1 MRKEDKET
9 MRAVYFALIIG
20 MLFAAAAAVAQQ
32 NNATVQAGPSIR
44 AGYGPS
50 ADVFVNGLFAIRIP
64 ASAGGMSPMQRAQIV
79 ADRLNQAFNAGLSWE
94 SLRVSQ
100 FEGIWGVG
108 IDSQL
113 IATADANS
121 ARAYRTTPGQLAS
134 RWARQTVIAM
144 GGNPQMIASQL
155 QPIPSM
161 VAGARAEITPTW
173 TTANTKTVP
182 LLDSESG
189 NEIGSVMVA
198 GTTSQLNKVNSV
210 IAYHSTSEGAEVWT
224 FVPVTSTSVTSPTR
238 VQGVGLTSIP
248 SNLIPMTGW
257 QMGNDVMQMINQSGT
272 KWNAYVS
279 SNLIQNKLELQ
290 GNTKIVPVY
299 SMDSNQIIGAAQ
311 VVGSLQG
318 IGETS
323 SVVASPSGSMWKLVA
338 TSAQVPPTGTPTGL
352 TDVVVSSLIMVE
364 TTAPEMTTPPSP
376 PEPGET
382 PPMPESDET
391 TPPSP

>member
-1 MRKEDKET
+1 MRV
-9 MRAVYFALIIG
+9 VYFALIIG
-20 MLFAAAAAVAQQ
+20 LLFGMAAAVAQQ

-64 ASAGGMSPMQRAQIV
+64 ASAGGMSPMQRAQAV
-79 ADRLNQAFNAGLSWE
+79 ADRLNRAFANGMTWQDM
-94 SLRVSQ
+94 RVGQ
-100 FEGIWGVG
+100 FEGLWGVG
-108 IDSQL
+108 IGDQL
-113 IATADANS
+113 VATADRNS
-121 ARAYRTTPGQLAS
+121 ARAFELSPGDLAS
-134 RWARQTVIAM
+134 RWANQTVIAL

-155 QPIPSM
+155 QPVPSM

-189 NEIGSVMVA
+189 NEIGTVMVA

-210 IAYHSTSEGAEVWT
+210 IAYHHTSEGAEVWT
-224 FVPVTSTSVTSPTR
+224 FVPITGTSTTSPTR

-257 QMGNDVMQMINQSGT
+257 MMGNDVTNAITDSGT
-272 KWNAYVS
+272 KWNAAIS
-279 SNLIQNKLELQ
+279 SSLITNKLQLQ
-290 GNTKIVPVY
+290 GNTKIVPMY

-311 VVGSLQG
+311 IVGSMQG
-318 IGETS
+318 VGQTS
-323 SVVASPSGSMWKLVA
+323 SVVASPSGSMWKLAA

-352 TDVVVSSLIMVE
+352 TDVVVSSLIMVPMTPSMTTPE
-364 TTAPEMTTPPSP
+364 TPETTTPPSP
-376 PEPGET
+376 PMEG
-382 PPMPESDET
+382 ET
-391 TPPSP
+391 TPPPSY